1 MTSIPDQTARAW
13 ADVTLAAIVAN
24 ARTVATVSEAR
35 LLPMLKAN
43 GYGVGAVAVARA
55 LEPLDPWGYGV
66 ATVEEGAELRAAGIS
81 RPILVFTPLH
91 PTLVGHHLRDD
102 LRPVIGDVEALRAWR
117 AAGARPFHIEIDT
130 GMSRTGFRWNSELSW
145 RELLREAPGF
155 EGAFTQ
161 FHSAEQDPTSVAAQ
175 WGRFQSVLAGL
186 PAQPLLAHAANSATA
201 LAGRTYAGDLVRPG
215 IFLYGGGGTA
225 EYTPQPVVR
234 LQARVVAV
242 RDVLAGEGVSYGAT
256 WKAPQA
262 GRIATLGIGYADGL
276 LRSLGNVGLVELGG
290 RVVRIA
296 GRVTMDFVM
305 VPGEARTAIGD
316 VATIFGGLV
325 SLDDQAQR
333 GGTIGYEL
341 LTAMGPRVHRR
352 YL

>member
-43 GYGVGAVAVARA
+43 GYGVGAVAVAHA

-66 ATVEEGAELRAAGIS
+66 ATVEEGTELRAAGIA

-91 PTLVGHHLRDD
+91 PTFIGPHLRHD

-117 AAGARPFHIEIDT
+117 ATGSGPFHIEVDT
-130 GMSRTGFRWNSELSW
+130 GMSRTGFRWNAEPSW

-155 EGAFTQ
+155 EGAFTH
-161 FHSAEQDPTSVAAQ
+161 FHSPDENPASVAEQ
-175 WGRFQSVLAGL
+175 WERFRSVLAGL
-186 PAQPLLAHAANSATA
+186 PGRPLLVHAANSAAA
-201 LAGRTYAGDLVRPG
+201 LVGRTYAGDLVRPG
-215 IFLYGGGGTA
+215 IFLYGGRA
-225 EYTPQPVVR
+225 ADHTPQPVVR
-234 LQARVVAV
+234 LQARVVAL
-242 RDVLAGEGVSYGAT
+242 RELRAGECVSYGAT

-262 GRIATLGIGYADGL
+262 GRIATLGIGYADGV

-296 GRVTMDFVM
+296 GRVTMDFIM
-305 VPGEARTAIGD
+305 VPGEARTALGD
-316 VATIFGGLV
+316 VATIFGGQV
-325 SLDDQAQR
+325 CLDEQVRQ

-341 LTAMGPRVHRR
+341 LTAMGPRVQRR